1 MDFSVA
7 VEGVEPDVARAQLA
21 AWVAPVAVVAELV
34 AAAEEVLA
42 ADALAAE
49 PVADAVEE
57 ELPAAGVAVA
67 AAAELV
73 VDVVAVGSERACS
86 EPAAALAENAFVAG
100 PVADAAALP
109 LRSACSGLAVV
120 ALVAGAFVA
129 EPVAAAAE
137 ESEPACS
144 ALVGAL
150 AADEPAV
157 GPDAELV
164 ARVAAVRV
172 WR

>member
-7 VEGVEPDVARAQLA
+7 VEEVEPDVARAQLA
-21 AWVAPVAVVAELV
+21 AWVAPVAGVAVLV
-34 AAAEEVLA
+34 AAAEESLA
-42 ADALAAE
+42 VDALAAE

-57 ELPAAGVAVA
+57 KLPAAGVAVT

-109 LRSACSGLAVV
+109 LRSACSGLAV

-137 ESEPACS
+137 ES
-144 ALVGAL
+144 
-150 AADEPAV
+150 
-157 GPDAELV
+157 
-164 ARVAAVRV
+164 
-172 WR
+172 